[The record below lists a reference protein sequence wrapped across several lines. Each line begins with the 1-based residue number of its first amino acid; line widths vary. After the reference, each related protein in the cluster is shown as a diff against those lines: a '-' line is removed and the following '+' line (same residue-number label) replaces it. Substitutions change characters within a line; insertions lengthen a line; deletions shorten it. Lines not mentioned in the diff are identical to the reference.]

1 MTVKPDVNIDTKL
14 AYAGVVPEKA
24 AVDLPD
30 SGIKPKPE
38 GKSLITNDVE
48 KNTFSAYPILQEI
61 KTQIY
66 DLGAVYA
73 AMSGSG
79 STIYGIFD
87 NLPDDTT
94 CFDECFY
101 KKTVPL

>member
-1 MTVKPDVNIDTKL
+1 MVYIQHHKYSQNI
-14 AYAGVVPEKA
+14 
-24 AVDLPD
+24 
-30 SGIKPKPE
+30 
-38 GKSLITNDVE
+38 
-48 KNTFSAYPILQEI
+48 FSVYPILQEI

-101 KKTVPL
+101 KKTVPLQTTKKTQTFL